1 MRDSHRGKTVRR
13 ATLAAMIA
21 VLAAACGAS
30 QDEAA
35 TEGTTPAAGAPAAS
49 PAAAT
54 PAAEAPATAPPTATA
69 ATAAAADQSAA
80 QAAPAA
86 GDKVTSL
93 YQFTARTIE
102 GKDQPLSTYQ
112 GKVAL
117 VVNTASQCGFTP
129 QYTALEAVWK
139 KYKDKGL
146 VVLGFPSN
154 DFGQQEPGTDK
165 EVLSFCQMRYGV
177 TFPLFSKSVVKGSGA
192 SPIFRFLAS
201 GHGEP
206 QWNFHKYLVDK
217 KGVVVAAFP
226 SKVTPDD
233 PALTAAIDK
242 ALAAP

>member
-1 MRDSHRGKTVRR
+1 MRDSDLGRLVRR
-13 ATLAAMIA
+13 ATLAAIS
-21 VLAAACGAS
+21 VLAAACGGS

-35 TEGTTPAAGAPAAS
+35 TAGTTPAAGAPAAA
-49 PAAAT
+49 PAAG
-54 PAAEAPATAPPTATA
+54 ATA
-69 ATAAAADQSAA
+69 DQG
-80 QAAPAA
+80 AAPAA
-86 GDKVTSL
+86 TAKGDDVTSL

-102 GKDQPLSTYQ
+102 GVDQPLSTYQ

-129 QYTALEAVWK
+129 QYAGLEALWK
-139 KYKDKGL
+139 KYKDKGV

-154 DFGQQEPGTDK
+154 DFGQQEPGSDK

-177 TFPLFSKSVVKGSGA
+177 TFPLFSKSVVKGSDA

-233 PALTAAIDK
+233 PTLTAAIDK